1 LAGGLKFALA
11 FGQDRLGP
19 PFELG
24 LQRRVLLHQPPLAAV
39 GMPLKRRRPVLE
51 QLPLPTVEN
60 RRIQPVLVTQRRDGN
75 LLQKMPPQDRNLYP
89 AYSCLKS
96 PQKFTQPQRVACLV
110 VKEFLRLDY
119 RGMATRLEEWAELR
133 QVLGLK
139 RVPHFTTLCAAH
151 KRLFRKPQADR
162 LMDQVIR
169 QCGRRG
175 LLSRKSPLAAIDST
189 GLESR
194 HVSHYFTHRCQRQ
207 SAHWKRRYPKLSAI
221 CDALSHLVLGAVFDR
236 GPKVDHCEFEPT
248 LRSAVRRQRMTT
260 LVGDAGYDSEPG
272 HRLCRHTFGIRS
284 IFPVTCRGRLRH
296 DGQPRVTGG
305 TYRRRLFRH
314 FPKEQYGQRWQIET
328 TFSIF

>member
-1 LAGGLKFALA
+1 MKTTFMKTTKSALA
-11 FGQDRLGP
+11 LAQEVL
-19 PFELG
+19 
-24 LQRRVLLHQPPLAAV
+24 RVA
-39 GMPLKRRRPVLE
+39 E
-51 QLPLPTVEN
+51 
-60 RRIQPVLVTQRRDGN
+60 DS
-75 LLQKMPPQDRNLYP
+75 YP